1 MTIPFKTQQIMW
13 SQFAAGYDQHSGPDR
28 RQCYVTGL
36 VHGHRLA
43 TSRPTFAPNH
53 TGMKVAYSNLLGHAS
68 TVSRDPAASKAL
80 LQLKDHLQ
88 ELGRRYYAGDVK
100 VVDEFLQ
107 LYCVA
112 PNERADAAFDMAHP
126 DPGATPAAEVM
137 LSIPIDLR
145 ARLIEAYDYS
155 AFSSGA
161 TGPLPEALL
170 SDLRRLCQH
179 MTSAPRAA
187 TIPQHGVAEPTPEQ
201 PEQAATRRPRP

>member
-13 SQFAAGYDQHSGPDR
+13 AQFAAGYEQHHGPDR

-43 TSRPTFAPNH
+43 TSRPTFAPTH
-53 TGMKVAYSNLLGHAS
+53 TGMKVSYSSLLGHAS
-68 TVSRDPAASKAL
+68 SVSRDPAASKAL
-80 LQLKDHLQ
+80 VRLQEHLQ

-126 DPGATPAAEVM
+126 DPGATPAADVM

-145 ARLIEAYDYS
+145 ARLIEAHDYS

-161 TGPLPEALL
+161 TGPLPDAVL
-170 SDLRRLCQH
+170 SDLRKLCDH
-179 MTSAPRAA
+179 LTSAPRAA
-187 TIPQHGVAEPTPEQ
+187 TIAPTSKTEPKPEQ
-201 PEQAATRRPRP
+201 PKQAAAQRPRP

>member
-13 SQFAAGYDQHSGPDR
+13 SQFAAGYEQHSGPDR

-36 VHGHRLA
+36 VHGHKLA

-53 TGMKVAYSNLLGHAS
+53 TGMKVSYSNLLGHAS
-68 TVSRDPAASKAL
+68 SVSRDPAASKAL
-80 LQLKDHLQ
+80 LRLQEHLQ
-88 ELGRRYYAGDVK
+88 ELGRRYYAGDVQ

-126 DPGATPAAEVM
+126 DHGATPAAEVM

-145 ARLIEAYDYS
+145 ARLIQAHDYS

-161 TGPLPEALL
+161 TGPLPEAVL
-170 SDLRRLCQH
+170 SDLRKLCDH
-179 MTSAPRAA
+179 MACAPRAA
-187 TIPQHGVAEPTPEQ
+187 TIPEPTPEQ
-201 PEQAATRRPRP
+201 PEQPATRRPRP